1 MKSNIHI
8 RSTERNCFVLKE
20 KKDTSK
26 DGKGSIDDSAFEAL
40 ERDFQEVRS
49 LDHTSYRTIV
59 IYIALYPHFDGRI
72 SYNGSK
78 SIICIN
84 KN

>member
-1 MKSNIHI
+1 MELNRSRSRLDLESNLGSSTQKHI
-8 RSTERNCFVLKE
+8 FVLKE

-49 LDHTSYRTIV
+49 LERRSRSTSHTETISSE
-59 IYIALYPHFDGRI
+59 LH
-72 SYNGSK
+72 
-78 SIICIN
+78 
-84 KN
+84 

>member
-1 MKSNIHI
+1 M
-8 RSTERNCFVLKE
+8 KE

-49 LDHTSYRTIV
+49 LDHTSYRTII

-72 SYNGSK
+72 SYNVSE
-78 SIICIN
+78 SSTCIN

>member
-49 LDHTSYRTIV
+49 LDPTEPLSFILH
-59 IYIALYPHFDGRI
+59 YIPILMDVSVTTYQL
-72 SYNGSK
+72 